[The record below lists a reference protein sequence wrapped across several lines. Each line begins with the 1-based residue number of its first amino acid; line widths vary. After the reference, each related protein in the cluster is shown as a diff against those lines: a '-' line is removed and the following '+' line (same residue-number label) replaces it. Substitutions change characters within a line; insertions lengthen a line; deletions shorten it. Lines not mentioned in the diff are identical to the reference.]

1 MLPLGQPGAMTDL
14 ERFLFDVAGF
24 LVIPQAL
31 SPAEVEACLEAAQRL
46 HAPYPQR
53 VAPDRPSV

>member
-1 MLPLGQPGAMTDL
+1 MTDL

-31 SPAEVEACLEAAQRL
+31 SPAEVEACLEKRL
-46 HAPYPQR
+46 NACTLPILR
-53 VAPDRPSV
+53 ESGAR